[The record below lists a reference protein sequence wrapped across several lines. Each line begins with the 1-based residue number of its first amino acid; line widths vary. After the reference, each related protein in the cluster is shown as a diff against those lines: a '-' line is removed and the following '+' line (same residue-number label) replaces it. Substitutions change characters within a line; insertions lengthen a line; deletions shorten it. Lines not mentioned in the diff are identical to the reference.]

1 MFYEKIPEILYHY
14 CSVPTFFSIVNSKSL
29 WLCNGLNMNDEF
41 DSRYFEI
48 VAAEWLQNTAEQTED
63 TDKKSFVKCVTMS
76 Y

>member
-1 MFYEKIPEILYHY
+1 
-14 CSVPTFFSIVNSKSL
+14 
-29 WLCNGLNMNDEF
+29 MNDEF